1 MIKGPMMKGP
11 MMKGLQAA
19 LAATLFGI
27 LAPAAAQDAVKIG
40 LIVDRIG
47 FAKAWS
53 EPITQGAVY
62 AARELNAKG
71 GVLGRKIEL
80 LIEDDQSKPDLS
92 ATAARKL
99 EEAGAA
105 FILSLTHTVAALQA
119 QTVTVETKTPHL
131 APSLTVDTLT
141 TQIQNPNFWQTG
153 PLASTQIATLLSYAR
168 QKNYKRVALI
178 SDNSAISQ
186 ATAKAFKAEFDKN
199 KIELAVDEVLPSGVQ
214 SAEAQ
219 MQKVR
224 AAKPDAIFLATLL
237 TPENLLVLR
246 SYRQHGMKTPLVG
259 NYNLAVPV
267 YMTVAKGL
275 LDGLVFVDVWDPAK
289 PEVKQFVTGYAK
301 EMGSEPHNLM
311 GYGYDGVMMAADAI
325 RRAGSTDKEKVRQAM
340 QATRGYKGVLGSVNS
355 SYGFADGRRIGF
367 DPEGM
372 VVRVYEGDRQGRVL
386 HVGTR

>member
-1 MIKGPMMKGP
+1 MYRAMI
-11 MMKGLQAA
+11 AA
-19 LAATLFGI
+19 LAAL
-27 LAPAAAQDAVKIG
+27 LASPAFAQDTVKIG

-71 GVLGRKIEL
+71 GVLGRKVEL
-80 LIEDDQSKPDLS
+80 VIEDDQSKPDLS

-99 EEAGAA
+99 EDAGVA

-119 QTVTVETKTPHL
+119 QTVTVETRTPHL

-168 QKNYKRVALI
+168 HRNYKRVALV

-186 ATAKAFKAEFDKN
+186 ATAKAFKGAFDQN
-199 KIELAVDEVLPSGVQ
+199 KIEVVADEVLPSGAQ
-214 SAEAQ
+214 TAEAQ

-246 SYRQHGMKTPLVG
+246 SYRQHGLKIPLVG

-275 LDGLVFVDVWDPAK
+275 LDGIVFVDAWDPDK
-289 PEVKQFVTGYAK
+289 PQAKQFVAGYTR
-301 EMGSEPHNLM
+301 EMGSEPYNMM
-311 GYGYDGVMMAADAI
+311 GYGYDGVMLAADAI
-325 RRAGSTDKEKVRQAM
+325 RRAGSTDKAKVREAM
-340 QATRGYKGVLGSVNS
+340 QSTRAYKGVLGSVDAA
-355 SYGFADGRRIGF
+355 YEFRDGRRIGF

-372 VVRVYEGDRQGRVL
+372 VVRQYEGDRQGRVL
-386 HVGTR
+386 HTGTR

>member
-1 MIKGPMMKGP
+1 MIKALGV
-11 MMKGLQAA
+11 A
-19 LAATLFGI
+19 LAAALFGI
-27 LAPAAAQDAVKIG
+27 AAPAAAQDAIRIG

-71 GVLGRKIEL
+71 GVLGRKVEL

-168 QKNYKRVALI
+168 QKNYRRVALI

-186 ATAKAFKAEFDKN
+186 ATAKAFKAEFDRN
-199 KIELAVDEVLPSGVQ
+199 KLEVVADEVLPSGVQ

-224 AAKPDAIFLATLL
+224 AARPDAIFLATLL
-237 TPENLLVLR
+237 TPENLLVMR
-246 SYRQHGMKTPLVG
+246 AYRQHAMKTPLIG

-267 YMTVAKGL
+267 YMSVAKGL
-275 LDGLVFVDVWDPAK
+275 LDGIVFVDVWDPAK
-289 PEVKQFVTGYAK
+289 PQVKQFITGYAK
-301 EMGSEPHNLM
+301 EMGVEPHNLM
-311 GYGYDGVMMAADAI
+311 GYGYDGVMLAADAI

-340 QATRGYKGVLGSVNS
+340 QATRGYKGVLGSVDA

-372 VVRVYEGDRQGRVL
+372 VVRMYEGDRQGRVL
-386 HVGTR
+386 HVGTK

>member
-1 MIKGPMMKGP
+1 VRTTFRA
-11 MMKGLQAA
+11 LCATALLA
-19 LAATLFGI
+19 LAGGAF
-27 LAPAAAQDAVKIG
+27 AQDTVKIG

-53 EPITQGAVY
+53 EPITQGAIY
-62 AARELNAKG
+62 AAKELNAKG
-71 GVLGRKIEL
+71 GVLGRKVEL

-99 EEAGAA
+99 SEAGAD

-141 TQIQNPNFWQTG
+141 TQINNPNFWQTG

-168 QKNYKRVALI
+168 HKSYKRVALV

-186 ATAKAFKAEFDKN
+186 ATAKAFKDEFAKTG
-199 KIELAVDEVLPSGVQ
+199 IEIVSEEVLPSGSV
-214 SAEAQ
+214 SADAQ

-237 TPENLLVLR
+237 TPENLLVLKA
-246 SYRQHGMKTPLVG
+246 YRQSGMVTPLVG

-275 LDGLVFVDVWDPAK
+275 LDGITFVDAWDPAK
-289 PEVKQFVTGYAK
+289 PQVKQFVAGFTK
-301 EMGSEPHNLM
+301 EMGYEPHNMM
-311 GYGYDGVMMAADAI
+311 GYGYDGVMLAADAI

-340 QATRGYKGVLGSVNS
+340 QATRGYRGVLGAVDAT
-355 SYGFADGRRIGF
+355 YGFADGKRIGF

-372 VVRVYEGDRQGRVL
+372 VVRMYEGDRQGRVL
-386 HVGTR
+386 HVGTK

>member
-1 MIKGPMMKGP
+1 MLKALGV
-11 MMKGLQAA
+11 A
-19 LAATLFGI
+19 LASALCAMA
-27 LAPAAAQDAVKIG
+27 APAAAQDPIKIG

-62 AARELNAKG
+62 AAKELNAKG
-71 GVLGRKIEL
+71 GVLGRKVEL
-80 LIEDDQSKPDLS
+80 VIEDDQSKPDLS

-141 TQIQNPNFWQTG
+141 TQVQNPNFWQTG

-168 QKNYKRVALI
+168 HSNYKRVALV

-199 KIELAVDEVLPSGVQ
+199 RIELAADEVLPSGAQ

-246 SYRQHGMKTPLVG
+246 AYRQHAMKTPLIG

-267 YMTVAKGL
+267 YMSVAKGL
-275 LDGLVFVDVWDPAK
+275 LDGIVFVDAWDPAK
-289 PEVKQFVTGYAK
+289 PQVKQFIAGYAK
-301 EMGSEPHNLM
+301 EMGVEPHNMM
-311 GYGYDGVMMAADAI
+311 GYGYDGVMLAADAI

-340 QATRGYKGVLGSVNS
+340 QATRGYKGVLGSVDS
-355 SYGFADGRRIGF
+355 SYGFAEGRRIGF

-372 VVRVYEGDRQGRVL
+372 VVRMYEGDRQGRVL
-386 HVGTR
+386 HAGTK

>member
-1 MIKGPMMKGP
+1 MIKALGV
-11 MMKGLQAA
+11 A
-19 LAATLFGI
+19 LAAALFGI
-27 LAPAAAQDAVKIG
+27 AAPVAAQDAIKLG

-71 GVLGRKIEL
+71 GLLGRKVEL

-168 QKNYKRVALI
+168 QKNYRRVALI

-186 ATAKAFKAEFDKN
+186 ATGKAFKAEFDKN
-199 KIELAVDEVLPSGVQ
+199 KLELVADEILPSGAQ

-237 TPENLLVLR
+237 TPENLLVMR
-246 SYRQHGMKTPLVG
+246 AYRQHGMKTPLIG

-267 YMTVAKGL
+267 YMSVAKGL
-275 LDGLVFVDVWDPAK
+275 LDGIVFVDVWDPAK
-289 PEVKQFVTGYAK
+289 PQVKQFITGYAK
-301 EMGSEPHNLM
+301 EMGVEPHNMM
-311 GYGYDGVMMAADAI
+311 GYGYDGVMLAADAI
-325 RRAGSTDKEKVRQAM
+325 RRAGSTDKDKVRQAM
-340 QATRGYKGVLGSVNS
+340 QATRGYKGVLGSVES

-372 VVRVYEGDRQGRVL
+372 VVRMYEGDRQGRVL
-386 HVGTR
+386 HVGTK

>member
-1 MIKGPMMKGP
+1 MLKALGV
-11 MMKGLQAA
+11 A
-19 LAATLFGI
+19 LASALCAMA
-27 LAPAAAQDAVKIG
+27 APAAAQDPIKIG

-62 AARELNAKG
+62 AAKELNAKG
-71 GVLGRKIEL
+71 GVLGRKVEL
-80 LIEDDQSKPDLS
+80 VIEDDQSKPDLS

-141 TQIQNPNFWQTG
+141 TQVQNPNFWQTG

-168 QKNYKRVALI
+168 HSNYKRVALV

-199 KIELAVDEVLPSGVQ
+199 RIELAADEVLPSGAQ

-246 SYRQHGMKTPLVG
+246 AYRQHAMKTPLIG

-267 YMTVAKGL
+267 YMSVAKGL
-275 LDGLVFVDVWDPAK
+275 LDGIVFVDAWDPAK
-289 PEVKQFVTGYAK
+289 PQVKQFIAGYAK
-301 EMGSEPHNLM
+301 EMGVEPHNMM
-311 GYGYDGVMMAADAI
+311 GYGYDGVMLAADAI

-340 QATRGYKGVLGSVNS
+340 QATRGYKGVLGSVDS

-372 VVRVYEGDRQGRVL
+372 VVRMYEGDRQGRVL
-386 HVGTR
+386 HAGTK

>member
-1 MIKGPMMKGP
+1 MF
-11 MMKGLQAA
+11 KGLIAA
-19 LAATLFGI
+19 LLVVAG
-27 LAPAAAQDAVKIG
+27 PAFAQDSIKIG

-71 GVLGRKIEL
+71 GILGRKVEL
-80 LIEDDQSKPDLS
+80 LIEDDQSKPELS

-99 EEAGAA
+99 DEAGAV

-119 QTVTVETKTPHL
+119 QTVTLETKTPHL

-141 TQIQNPNFWQTG
+141 TQINNPNFWQTG

-168 QKNYKRVALI
+168 QKSYKRVALV

-186 ATAKAFKAEFDKN
+186 ATAKAFKAEFDKTG
-199 KIELAVDEVLPSGVQ
+199 IQVVADETLPSGAQ
-214 SAEAQ
+214 TAEAQ

-224 AAKPDAIFLATLL
+224 LAKPDAIFLATLL

-246 SYRQHGMKTPLVG
+246 YYRSQGMKTPLIG

-267 YMTVAKGL
+267 YMSVAKGL
-275 LDGLVFVDVWDPAK
+275 LDGIVFVDVWDPAK
-289 PEVKQFVTGYAK
+289 PQVKQFVAGYAK
-301 EMGSEPHNLM
+301 VMGSEPHNMM
-311 GYGYDGVMMAADAI
+311 GYGYDGVILAADAI
-325 RRAGSTDKEKVRQAM
+325 RRAGSTDKDKVRQAM
-340 QATRGYKGVLGSVNS
+340 QATRGFKGVLGSIDAT
-355 SYGFADGRRIGF
+355 YGFAEVRRIGF
-367 DPEGM
+367 DPQGM
-372 VVRVYEGDRQGRVL
+372 VVRMYEGDRQGRVL
-386 HVGTR
+386 HVGAK

>member
-1 MIKGPMMKGP
+1 MKTAFRIAC
-11 MMKGLQAA
+11 GLALAA
-19 LAATLFGI
+19 LAA
-27 LAPAAAQDAVKIG
+27 PVVAQDTVKIG

-53 EPITQGAVY
+53 EPISQGAVY
-62 AARELNAKG
+62 AVKELNAKG
-71 GVLGRKIEL
+71 GILGKKVEL
-80 LIEDDQSKPDLS
+80 LVEDDQSKPDLS

-99 EEAGAA
+99 AEGGAD

-119 QTVTVETKTPHL
+119 QTVTIETKTPHL

-141 TQIQNPNFWQTG
+141 TQVQNPNFWQTG

-168 QKNYKRVALI
+168 HKNYKRVALL

-186 ATAKAFKAEFDKN
+186 ATAKAFKAEFDRTG
-199 KIELAVDEVLPSGVQ
+199 IEVVSEETLPAGSV

-237 TPENLLVLR
+237 TPENLLILK
-246 SYRQHGMKTPLVG
+246 SYRQSGMKTPLVG

-267 YMTVAKGL
+267 YMTVGKGL
-275 LDGLVFVDVWDPAK
+275 LDGITFVDAWDPAK
-289 PEVKQFVTGYAK
+289 PQVKQFVSGFTK
-301 EMGSEPHNLM
+301 EMGYEPHNMM
-311 GYGYDGVMMAADAI
+311 GYGYDGVMLAADAI

-340 QATRGYKGVLGSVNS
+340 QATRGYKGVLGAVDA
-355 SYGFADGRRIGF
+355 SYGFADGKRIGF

-372 VVRVYEGDRQGRVL
+372 VVRMYEGDRQGRVL
-386 HVGTR
+386 HVGTK

>member
-1 MIKGPMMKGP
+1 LGV
-11 MMKGLQAA
+11 A
-19 LAATLFGI
+19 LAAALFGI
-27 LAPAAAQDAVKIG
+27 AAPAAAQEPIKIG

-71 GVLGRKIEL
+71 GVLGRKVDL

-141 TQIQNPNFWQTG
+141 TQVQNPNFWQTG

-168 QKNYKRVALI
+168 HSNYKRVALV

-199 KIELAVDEVLPSGVQ
+199 KLELVADEVLPSGAQ

-224 AAKPDAIFLATLL
+224 AAKADAIFLATLL

-246 SYRQHGMKTPLVG
+246 AYRQHAMKTPLIG

-267 YMTVAKGL
+267 YMSVAKGL
-275 LDGLVFVDVWDPAK
+275 LDGIVFVDAWDPAK
-289 PEVKQFVTGYAK
+289 PQVKQFVAGYAK
-301 EMGSEPHNLM
+301 EMGVEPHNMM
-311 GYGYDGVMMAADAI
+311 GYGYDGVMLAADAI

-340 QATRGYKGVLGSVNS
+340 QATRGYKGVLGSVDS
-355 SYGFADGRRIGF
+355 SYGFAEGRRIGF

-372 VVRVYEGDRQGRVL
+372 VVRMYEGDRQGRVL
-386 HVGTR
+386 HVGTK

>member
-1 MIKGPMMKGP
+1 MSNTFRA
-11 MMKGLQAA
+11 LCAAA
-19 LAATLFGI
+19 LLAMTGAAG
-27 LAPAAAQDAVKIG
+27 AQDSIKIG

-53 EPITQGAVY
+53 EPITQGAIY
-62 AARELNAKG
+62 AAKELNAKG
-71 GVLGRKIEL
+71 GVLGRKVEL

-99 EEAGAA
+99 SEGGAD

-141 TQIQNPNFWQTG
+141 TQINNPNFWQTG

-168 QKNYKRVALI
+168 HKNYKRVALL

-186 ATAKAFKAEFDKN
+186 ATAKAFKDEFAKTG
-199 KIELAVDEVLPSGVQ
+199 IEIVNEEVIPAGSV
-214 SAEAQ
+214 SADAQ

-224 AAKPDAIFLATLL
+224 GAKPEAIYLATLL
-237 TPENLLVLR
+237 TPENLLVLKA
-246 SYRQHGMKTPLVG
+246 YRQSGMKTPLVG

-275 LDGLVFVDVWDPAK
+275 LDGITFVDAWDPAK
-289 PEVKQFVTGYAK
+289 PQVKQFVAGFTK
-301 EMGSEPHNLM
+301 EMGYEPHNMM
-311 GYGYDGVMMAADAI
+311 GYGYDGVMLAADAI

-340 QATRGYKGVLGSVNS
+340 QATKGYRGVLGSVDAT
-355 SYGFADGRRIGF
+355 YGFADGKRIGF
-367 DPEGM
+367 DPQGM
-372 VVRVYEGDRQGRVL
+372 VVRMYEGDRQGRVL
-386 HVGTR
+386 HVGTK

>member
-1 MIKGPMMKGP
+1 MNAMIR
-11 MMKGLQAA
+11 LLVAA
-19 LAATLFGI
+19 LLVAA
-27 LAPAAAQDAVKIG
+27 APAFAQDSIKIG
-40 LIVDRIG
+40 LIVDRVG

-53 EPITQGAVY
+53 EPITHGAQY

-71 GVLGRKIEL
+71 GLLGRKVEL
-80 LIEDDQSKPDLS
+80 VIEDDQSKPELS
-92 ATAARKL
+92 ALAARKL
-99 EEAGAA
+99 EESGVS

-119 QTVTVETKTPHL
+119 QTVTVESKTPHL

-141 TQIQNPNFWQTG
+141 TQINNPNFWQTG

-168 QKNYKRVALI
+168 HKNYKRVALI

-186 ATAKAFKAEFDKN
+186 ATGKAFKAEFDKN
-199 KIELAVDEVLPSGVQ
+199 GIQVVVDETLPGGAQ
-214 SAEAQ
+214 SADAQ

-224 AAKPDAIFLATLL
+224 AANPDAIFLATLL

-246 SYRQHGMKTPLVG
+246 YYRSLGMKTPLIG

-267 YMTVAKGL
+267 YMSVAKGL

-289 PEVKQFVTGYAK
+289 PQVKQFIAGYAK
-301 EMGSEPHNLM
+301 EMGAEPHNLM

-340 QATRGYKGVLGSVNS
+340 QATRGYKGVLGSMDA
-355 SYGFADGRRIGF
+355 SYGFDDGRRIGF
-367 DPEGM
+367 DPQGM
-372 VVRVYEGDRQGRVL
+372 VVRMYEGDRQGRVL
-386 HVGTR
+386 HVGTK

>member
-1 MIKGPMMKGP
+1 MNTMIR
-11 MMKGLQAA
+11 LLVAA
-19 LAATLFGI
+19 LLVAAE
-27 LAPAAAQDAVKIG
+27 PAFAQDSIKIG
-40 LIVDRIG
+40 LIVDRVG

-53 EPITQGAVY
+53 EPITQGAQY

-80 LIEDDQSKPDLS
+80 LIEDDQSKPELS
-92 ATAARKL
+92 ALAARKL
-99 EEAGAA
+99 EGAGVS

-141 TQIQNPNFWQTG
+141 TQINNPNFWQTG

-168 QKNYKRVALI
+168 HKNYKRVALV

-199 KIELAVDEVLPSGVQ
+199 GIQVVADEILPSGAQ
-214 SAEAQ
+214 SADAQ

-224 AAKPDAIFLATLL
+224 AANPEAIFLATLL

-246 SYRQHGMKTPLVG
+246 YYRSLGMKTPLIG
-259 NYNLAVPV
+259 NYNLSVPV
-267 YMTVAKGL
+267 YMSVAKGL
-275 LDGLVFVDVWDPAK
+275 LDGLVFVDAWDPAK
-289 PEVKQFVTGYAK
+289 PQVKQFIADYAR
-301 EMGSEPHNLM
+301 EMGTEPYNTM
-311 GYGYDGVMMAADAI
+311 GFGYDGVMMAADAM
-325 RRAGSTDKEKVRQAM
+325 RRAGSTDKEKVRHAM
-340 QATRGYKGVLGSVNS
+340 QATKGYKGVLGSIDS
-355 SYGFADGRRIGF
+355 SYGFADGKRIGF

-386 HVGTR
+386 HAGTK

>member
-1 MIKGPMMKGP
+1 MIKQ
-11 MMKGLQAA
+11 LAACAAA
-19 LAATLFGI
+19 LITLA
-27 LAPAAAQDAVKIG
+27 APAVAQDSIKIG

-53 EPITQGAVY
+53 EPISQGAIY
-62 AARELNAKG
+62 AVKELNAKG
-71 GVLGRKIEL
+71 GILGRKVEL
-80 LIEDDQSKPDLS
+80 LTEDDQSKPDLS

-99 EEAGAA
+99 AEAGAD

-141 TQIQNPNFWQTG
+141 TQVNNPNFWQTG

-168 QKNYKRVALI
+168 HKNYKRVALL

-186 ATAKAFKAEFDKN
+186 ATAKAFKAEFDKTG
-199 KIELAVDEVLPSGVQ
+199 IEVVSEETLPAGST

-224 AAKPDAIFLATLL
+224 SAKPDAIFLATLL
-237 TPENLLVLR
+237 TPENLLILK
-246 SYRQHGMKTPLVG
+246 SYRQNGMKTPLVG

-267 YMTVAKGL
+267 YMTVGKGL
-275 LDGLVFVDVWDPAK
+275 LDGITFVDAWDPAK
-289 PEVKQFVTGYAK
+289 PQVRQFIAGYTK
-301 EMGSEPHNLM
+301 EMGTEPHNMM
-311 GYGYDGVMMAADAI
+311 GYGYDGVMLAADAI

-340 QATRGYKGVLGSVNS
+340 QATRGYKGVLGSIDS
-355 SYGFADGRRIGF
+355 SYGFAEGKRIGF

-372 VVRVYEGDRQGRVL
+372 VVRMYEGDKQGRVL
-386 HVGTR
+386 HVGTK

>member
-1 MIKGPMMKGP
+1 MIKAMGV
-11 MMKGLQAA
+11 A
-19 LAATLFGI
+19 LAAALCGVA
-27 LAPAAAQDAVKIG
+27 APAAAQDPIKIG

-62 AARELNAKG
+62 AAKELNAKG
-71 GVLGRKIEL
+71 GVLGRKVEL
-80 LIEDDQSKPDLS
+80 VIEDDQSKPDLS

-141 TQIQNPNFWQTG
+141 TQVQNPNFWQTG

-168 QKNYKRVALI
+168 HSNYKRVALI

-199 KIELAVDEVLPSGVQ
+199 RIELAADEVLPSGAQ

-246 SYRQHGMKTPLVG
+246 AYRQHAMKTPLIG

-267 YMTVAKGL
+267 YMSVAKGL
-275 LDGLVFVDVWDPAK
+275 LDGIVFVDAWDPAK
-289 PEVKQFVTGYAK
+289 PQVKQFIAGYAK
-301 EMGSEPHNLM
+301 EMGTEPHNMM
-311 GYGYDGVMMAADAI
+311 GYGYDGVMLAADAI

-340 QATRGYKGVLGSVNS
+340 QATRGYKGVLGSVDS

-372 VVRVYEGDRQGRVL
+372 VVRMYEGDRQGRVL
-386 HVGTR
+386 HVGTK

>member
-1 MIKGPMMKGP
+1 MIKALGV
-11 MMKGLQAA
+11 A
-19 LAATLFGI
+19 LAATLFGMA
-27 LAPAAAQDAVKIG
+27 APAAAQDAIRIG

-71 GVLGRKIEL
+71 GVLGRKVEL

-168 QKNYKRVALI
+168 QKNYRRIALI

-186 ATAKAFKAEFDKN
+186 ATAKAFKAEFDRN
-199 KIELAVDEVLPSGVQ
+199 KLEVVADEVLPSGVQ

-224 AAKPDAIFLATLL
+224 AARPDAIFLATLL
-237 TPENLLVLR
+237 TPENLLVMR
-246 SYRQHGMKTPLVG
+246 AYRQHAMKTPLIG

-267 YMTVAKGL
+267 YMSVAKGL
-275 LDGLVFVDVWDPAK
+275 LDGIVFVDVWDPAK
-289 PEVKQFVTGYAK
+289 PQVKQFITGYAK
-301 EMGSEPHNLM
+301 EMGVEPHNLM
-311 GYGYDGVMMAADAI
+311 GYGYDGVMLAADAI

-340 QATRGYKGVLGSVNS
+340 QATRGYKGVLGSIDS

-372 VVRVYEGDRQGRVL
+372 VVRMYEGDRQGRVL
-386 HVGTR
+386 HVGTK

>member
-1 MIKGPMMKGP
+1 MIKAF
-11 MMKGLQAA
+11 GLA
-19 LAATLFGI
+19 LAAALFGI
-27 LAPAAAQDAVKIG
+27 AAPAAAQDPIKIG

-71 GVLGRKIEL
+71 GVLGRRLEL
-80 LIEDDQSKPDLS
+80 MIEDDQSKPELS

-99 EEAGAA
+99 AGENAA

-141 TQIQNPNFWQTG
+141 TQIDNPNFWQTG

-168 QKNYKRVALI
+168 DKKYRRIALL

-186 ATAKAFKAEFDKN
+186 ATAKAFKAEFEKN
-199 KIELAVDEVLPSGVQ
+199 QMQVVSDEVLPSGSQ

-224 AAKPDAIFLATLL
+224 AANPDAIFLATLL

-246 SYRQHGMKTPLVG
+246 SYKQSGMKTPLVG

-275 LDGLVFVDVWDPAK
+275 LDGITFVDAWDPAK
-289 PEVKQFVTGYAK
+289 PQVKEFIAGYAR
-301 EMGSEPHNLM
+301 EMGVEPFNM
-311 GYGYDGVMMAADAI
+311 MAYGYDGVMLAADAI
-325 RRAGSTDKEKVRQAM
+325 RRAGSTDKAKVRDAM
-340 QATRGYKGVLGSVNS
+340 QQTRYQGVLGATGM
-355 SYGFADGRRIGF
+355 SYAFPAGKRTGF
-367 DPEGM
+367 DPNGM
-372 VVRVYEGDRQGRVL
+372 VVRQYEGDQQGRVL
-386 HVGTR
+386 HVGAK

>member
-1 MIKGPMMKGP
+1 MRTTFRLLCAVALLSLAG
-11 MMKGLQAA
+11 AA
-19 LAATLFGI
+19 LA
-27 LAPAAAQDAVKIG
+27 QDTVKIG

-53 EPITQGAVY
+53 EPITQGAIY
-62 AARELNAKG
+62 AAKELNAKG
-71 GVLGRKIEL
+71 GVLGKKVEL

-99 EEAGAA
+99 SEAGAD

-141 TQIQNPNFWQTG
+141 TQIENPNFWQTG

-168 QKNYKRVALI
+168 EKHYRRVALV

-186 ATAKAFKAEFDKN
+186 ATAKAFKDEFK
-199 KIELAVDEVLPSGVQ
+199 KTGMEVVSDEILPAGSV

-237 TPENLLVLR
+237 TPENLLVLKA
-246 SYRQHGMKTPLVG
+246 YRQSGMKTPLVG

-275 LDGLVFVDVWDPAK
+275 LDGITFVDAWDPAK
-289 PEVKQFVTGYAK
+289 PQVKAFVAGFTK
-301 EMGSEPHNLM
+301 EMGYEPHNMM
-311 GYGYDGVMMAADAI
+311 GYGYDGVMLAADAI
-325 RRAGSTDKEKVRQAM
+325 RRAGSTDKESVRQAM
-340 QATRGYKGVLGSVNS
+340 QATKGYKGVLGSEKAT
-355 SYGFADGRRIGF
+355 YGFADGKRIGF
-367 DPEGM
+367 DPQGM
-372 VVRVYEGDRQGRVL
+372 VVRMYEGDKQGRVL
-386 HVGTR
+386 HVGTK

>member
-1 MIKGPMMKGP
+1 MTKALGW
-11 MMKGLQAA
+11 A
-19 LAATLFGI
+19 LAAAFFGMA
-27 LAPAAAQDAVKIG
+27 APAAAQDPIKIG

-62 AARELNAKG
+62 AAKELNAQG
-71 GVLGRKIEL
+71 GVLGRKVEL
-80 LIEDDQSKPDLS
+80 VMEDDQSKPDLS

-119 QTVTVETKTPHL
+119 QTVTIETKTPHL

-141 TQIQNPNFWQTG
+141 TQVQNPNFWQTG

-168 QKNYKRVALI
+168 HSNYKRVALI

-199 KIELAVDEVLPSGVQ
+199 RIELVADEVLPSSAQ

-224 AAKPDAIFLATLL
+224 AARPDAIFLATLL

-246 SYRQHGMKTPLVG
+246 SYRQHGMKMPLVG

-267 YMTVAKGL
+267 YMTVTARL
-275 LDGLVFVDVWDPAK
+275 
-289 PEVKQFVTGYAK
+289 
-301 EMGSEPHNLM
+301 
-311 GYGYDGVMMAADAI
+311 
-325 RRAGSTDKEKVRQAM
+325 
-340 QATRGYKGVLGSVNS
+340 
-355 SYGFADGRRIGF
+355 
-367 DPEGM
+367 
-372 VVRVYEGDRQGRVL
+372 
-386 HVGTR
+386 

>member
-1 MIKGPMMKGP
+1 MTKALGW
-11 MMKGLQAA
+11 A
-19 LAATLFGI
+19 LAAAFFGMA
-27 LAPAAAQDAVKIG
+27 APAAAQDPIKIG

-62 AARELNAKG
+62 AAKELNAKG
-71 GVLGRKIEL
+71 GVLGRKVEL
-80 LIEDDQSKPDLS
+80 VIEDDQSKPDLS

-119 QTVTVETKTPHL
+119 QTVTIETKTPHL

-141 TQIQNPNFWQTG
+141 TQVQNPNFWQTG

-168 QKNYKRVALI
+168 HSNYKRVALI

-199 KIELAVDEVLPSGVQ
+199 RIELVADEVLPSGAQ

-246 SYRQHGMKTPLVG
+246 AYRQHAMKTPLIG

-267 YMTVAKGL
+267 YMSVAKGL
-275 LDGLVFVDVWDPAK
+275 LDGIVFVDAWDPAK
-289 PEVKQFVTGYAK
+289 PQVKQFIAGYAK
-301 EMGSEPHNLM
+301 EMGTEPHNMM
-311 GYGYDGVMMAADAI
+311 GYGYDGVMLAADAI

-340 QATRGYKGVLGSVNS
+340 QATRGYKGVLGSVDS
-355 SYGFADGRRIGF
+355 SYGFAEGKRIGF

-372 VVRVYEGDRQGRVL
+372 VVRMYEGDRQGRVL